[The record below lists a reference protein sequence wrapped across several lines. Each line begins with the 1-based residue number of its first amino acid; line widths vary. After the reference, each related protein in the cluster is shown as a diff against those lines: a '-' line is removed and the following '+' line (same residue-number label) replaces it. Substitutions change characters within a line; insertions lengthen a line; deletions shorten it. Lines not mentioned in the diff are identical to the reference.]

1 MLPSF
6 ENIYILSTI
15 LKHSQ
20 YKIYKNKLKLNVYI
34 TINLFLKKYCILV
47 LALNYI
53 ISIFL
58 NSYNIF
64 LSS

>member
-6 ENIYILSTI
+6 ENIYTLSTI
-15 LKHSQ
+15 LKHSH
-20 YKIYKNKLKLNVYI
+20 YKIYKKKLKLNVYI
-34 TINLFLKKYCILV
+34 TPNFFLKKYCILV

-64 LSS
+64 